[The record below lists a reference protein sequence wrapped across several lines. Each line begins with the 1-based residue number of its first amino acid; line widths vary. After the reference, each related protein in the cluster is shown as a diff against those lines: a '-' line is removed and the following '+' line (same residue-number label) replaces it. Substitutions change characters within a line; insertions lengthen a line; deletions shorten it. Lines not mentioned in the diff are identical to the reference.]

1 MTMSLSR
8 KGWWSAVILVLGTDA
23 GLAAAAINTHPEHT
37 VWPRARGGDLLANI
51 SLRSDPV
58 TAMSS
63 APTAVGA
70 SETNT
75 PSPETSPPTAP
86 FSPPATEPQAPSG
99 KEPVPVPDAP
109 IIEPPMVPDKRLAAG
124 VVRSQDQ
131 ATLASRMTALITL
144 MPLQAGQ
151 SFKQGETLIAFDCSQ
166 LYAQLKAAEAAVE
179 AYKTTYD
186 TNVELDHYKAIG
198 INEVRV
204 SRANVNKAAAE
215 AAALRATT
223 SQCQID
229 APFDGSVVERKANP
243 HDVAASGQPLM
254 KIQSNGTY
262 EVELIVP
269 SAWLVWLEL
278 GSRFNFRLEETG
290 NTVEGRVTR
299 LGVTVDPVSKTLRIV
314 GEIASKGKILPGMS
328 GTANFDVAQRT
339 PTDESLD
346 AERA

>member
-1 MTMSLSR
+1 M
-8 KGWWSAVILVLGTDA
+8 
-23 GLAAAAINTHPEHT
+23 
-37 VWPRARGGDLLANI
+37 LANVPT
-51 SLRSDPV
+51 LSDQV

-63 APTAVGA
+63 APTAIGA
-70 SETNT
+70 SETKT
-75 PSPETSPPTAP
+75 PLPELTPPPTAP
-86 FSPPATEPQAPSG
+86 FSPPTTTPQVPPGNESVPAPNT
-99 KEPVPVPDAP
+99 P
-109 IIEPPMVPDKRLAAG
+109 ILEPPIMPDTTPEKRLAAG

-151 SFKQGETLIAFDCSQ
+151 SFKQGETLVAFDCSQ
-166 LYAQLKAAEAAVE
+166 LYAQLRAAEATVE

-198 INEVRV
+198 INEVHV

-269 SAWLVWLEL
+269 SAWLVWLEP

-299 LGVTVDPVSKTLRIV
+299 LGATVDPVSKTLRIV
-314 GEIASKGKILPGMS
+314 GEIASIGKILPGMS

-339 PTDESLD
+339 PTEEPLH
-346 AERA
+346 AKRA